1 MPWGAPSSL
10 RPRNARDARSEAIMK
25 NVLSIQPHVV
35 FGHAGNSAA
44 VFPMQRLGVN
54 VWPLETMQF
63 SNHMQYGH
71 WAGSAIDAPQM
82 AELVEGIGTIGML
95 RRCDAVVSG
104 YLATMSHIEAV
115 VEIVR
120 TVKSTNPNAWHFATP
135 VVGAGAGANVDEYL
149 LETIPQVADGFAPTH
164 DTLQKLAGHTIETV
178 DQAILACR
186 EVIRRGPQIVLV
198 KQLRD
203 RNSPAD
209 RVNLLVV
216 TESEAWMSQHPR
228 YPFARQPVGVP
239 ELTSAVF
246 VARRLMG
253 DTVRTALEHTV
264 SAVHAVQKATYEAG
278 RYELEIIAAQDD
290 IAKPREWLD
299 AWFVEAA

>member
-1 MPWGAPSSL
+1 
-10 RPRNARDARSEAIMK
+10 MK

-95 RRCDAVVSG
+95 RRCDAVLSG
-104 YLATMSHIEAV
+104 YLGSTSQIDAV

-120 TVKSTNPNAWHFATP
+120 TVKATNPGAWHFATP
-135 VVGAGAGANVDEYL
+135 VIGAGAGSSVDEYL
-149 LETIPQVADGFAPTH
+149 LEKIPEIADGLAPTH
-164 DTLQKLAGHTIETV
+164 DALQKLAGRTIETV
-178 DQAILACR
+178 DEAVAACR
-186 EVIRRGPQIVLV
+186 ELIRRGPQVVCV

-209 RVNLLVV
+209 RINLLAV
-216 TESEAWMSQHPR
+216 THDEAWLCQHPR
-228 YPFARQPVGVP
+228 YPFARQPVGVA
-239 ELTSAVF
+239 ELTSAIF
-246 VARRLMG
+246 VARRLLG

-264 SAVHAVQKATYEAG
+264 SAVHAVLKATFEAG
-278 RYELEIIAAQDD
+278 RYELELVAAQDD
-290 IAKPREWLD
+290 IAKPREWLG
-299 AWFVEAA
+299 AWLAETA

>member
-1 MPWGAPSSL
+1 
-10 RPRNARDARSEAIMK
+10 MK

-82 AELVEGIGTIGML
+82 AELVEGIGAIGML
-95 RRCDAVVSG
+95 RRCDAVLSG
-104 YLATMSHIEAV
+104 YLGSMSQIEAV

-135 VVGAGAGANVDEYL
+135 VIGAGAGANVDEYL
-149 LETIPQVADGFAPTH
+149 LETIPQVADGLAPTH
-164 DTLQKLAGHTIETV
+164 DALQKLAGRTIETV
-178 DQAILACR
+178 DQAVLACR
-186 EVIRRGPQIVLV
+186 EVIRRGPRIVLV

-209 RVNLLVV
+209 RINLLVV

-290 IAKPREWLD
+290 IAKPREWLG

>member
-1 MPWGAPSSL
+1 
-10 RPRNARDARSEAIMK
+10 MK

-82 AELVEGIGTIGML
+82 AELVDGIGAIGML
-95 RRCDAVVSG
+95 RRCDAILSG
-104 YLATMSHIEAV
+104 YLGSTAQAQAV

-120 TVKSTNPNAWHFATP
+120 SVKATNPHAWHFCTP
-135 VVGAGAGANVDEYL
+135 VIGAGAGAGVDEYL
-149 LETIPQVADGFAPTH
+149 LETMPGVADGIAPTH
-164 DTLQKLAGHTIETV
+164 DTLQKLVGRSIETANEAV
-178 DQAILACR
+178 LACR
-186 EVIRRGPQIVLV
+186 EVIRRGPEVVLV
-198 KQLRD
+198 KQLLD
-203 RNSPAD
+203 RNTPAD

-216 TESEAWMSQHPR
+216 TKNEAWMSQHPR
-228 YPFARQPVGVP
+228 YPFARQPVGVG

-246 VARRLMG
+246 VARRLAG
-253 DTVRTALEHTV
+253 DPVRAAFEHTAA
-264 SAVHAVQKATYEAG
+264 AVHAVLKATYDAG

-290 IAKPREWLD
+290 IAKPREWLG
-299 AWFVEAA
+299 AWFVGAD

>member
-1 MPWGAPSSL
+1 
-10 RPRNARDARSEAIMK
+10 MK

>member
-1 MPWGAPSSL
+1 
-10 RPRNARDARSEAIMK
+10 MK

-54 VWPLETMQF
+54 VWSLDTMQF

-82 AELVEGIGTIGML
+82 TELVEGIGTIGML
-95 RRCDAVVSG
+95 RRCDAVLSG
-104 YLATMSHIEAV
+104 YLGSTSQIQAV

-120 TVKSTNPNAWHFATP
+120 AIKATNPDAWHFATP
-135 VVGAGAGANVDEYL
+135 VIGAGAGAQVDDYL
-149 LETIPQVADGFAPTH
+149 LATIPEAADGLAPTH
-164 DTLQKLAGHTIETV
+164 DALQKLVGRSIETV
-178 DQAILACR
+178 DEAVLACR
-186 EVIRRGPQIVLV
+186 EVIRRGPKVMLV

-209 RVNLLVV
+209 RINLLAV
-216 TESEAWMSQHPR
+216 TASEAWMSQYPR
-228 YPFARQPVGVP
+228 YPFARQPVGVA

-246 VARRLMG
+246 VARRLTG
-253 DTVRTALEHTV
+253 ESVRMALEHTV
-264 SAVHAVQKATYEAG
+264 AAVHAVLKATYEAG
-278 RYELEIIAAQDD
+278 RYELELIAAQDD
-290 IAKPREWLD
+290 IARPREWLG
-299 AWFVEAA
+299 AWFVDVA

>member
-1 MPWGAPSSL
+1 
-10 RPRNARDARSEAIMK
+10 MK

-95 RRCDAVVSG
+95 RRCDAVLSG
-104 YLATMSHIEAV
+104 YLGSISQIEAV

-120 TVKSTNPNAWHFATP
+120 TVKSTNPSAWHFATP
-135 VVGAGAGANVDEYL
+135 VIGAGAGANVDDYL
-149 LETIPQVADGFAPTH
+149 LETIPQVADGLAPTH
-164 DTLQKLAGHTIETV
+164 DTLQKLAGRTIETV
-178 DQAILACR
+178 DQAVLACR

-209 RVNLLVV
+209 RTNLLVV
-216 TESEAWMSQHPR
+216 SESEAWMCQHPR

-290 IAKPREWLD
+290 IAKPREWLG

>member
-1 MPWGAPSSL
+1 
-10 RPRNARDARSEAIMK
+10 MK

-71 WAGSAIDAPQM
+71 WAGTAIDAPQM

-95 RRCDAVVSG
+95 RRCDAVLTG
-104 YLATMSHIEAV
+104 YLGSVSQIETV
-115 VEIVR
+115 VDIVR
-120 TVKSTNPNAWHFATP
+120 TVKATNPNAWHFSTP
-135 VVGAGAGANVDEYL
+135 VVGAGAEASVDEYL
-149 LETIPQVADGFAPTH
+149 LETIPPVADGMAPSH
-164 DTLQKLAGHTIETV
+164 DALQRLSGSTIETV
-178 DQAILACR
+178 EDAVQACR
-186 EVIRRGPQIVLV
+186 DVIRRGPRVVLV
-198 KQLRD
+198 KDLRD

-209 RVNLLVV
+209 RVNLLAV
-216 TESEAWMSQHPR
+216 TESEAWMSQYPR
-228 YPFARQPVGVP
+228 YAFARQPVGVA

-246 VARRLMG
+246 VGRRLLG
-253 DTVRTALEHTV
+253 DNVRTALEHTA
-264 SAVHAVQKATYEAG
+264 SAVHAVLKATFDAG

-290 IAKPREWLD
+290 IAKPREWLG
-299 AWFVEAA
+299 AWFAAAA

>member
-1 MPWGAPSSL
+1 
-10 RPRNARDARSEAIMK
+10 MK

-63 SNHMQYGH
+63 SNHIQYGH

-95 RRCDAVVSG
+95 RRCDAVLSG
-104 YLATMSHIEAV
+104 YLSSMSQIDAV
-115 VEIVR
+115 VEIVC

-135 VVGAGAGANVDEYL
+135 IINAGASSNVDEYL
-149 LETIPQVADGFAPTH
+149 LETIPQVADGLALTH
-164 DTLQKLAGHTIETV
+164 DALQKLTGHTIETV

-203 RNSPAD
+203 RDSPAD

-216 TESEAWMSQHPR
+216 TAREAWMCQHPR

-239 ELTSAVF
+239 ELTSAIF

-290 IAKPREWLD
+290 IAKPREWLG
-299 AWFVEAA
+299 AWFVETA

>member
-1 MPWGAPSSL
+1 
-10 RPRNARDARSEAIMK
+10 MK

-54 VWPLETMQF
+54 VWPLDTMQF

-95 RRCDAVVSG
+95 RRCDAVLSG
-104 YLATMSHIEAV
+104 YLASMSQIEAV

-135 VVGAGAGANVDEYL
+135 VIGAGAGANVDEYL
-149 LETIPQVADGFAPTH
+149 LETIPLVADGLAPTH
-164 DTLQKLAGHTIETV
+164 DALQKLTGRTIETV
-178 DQAILACR
+178 DEAVLACR
-186 EVIRRGPQIVLV
+186 EVIRQGPQIVLV

-203 RNSPAD
+203 RNSPAN
-209 RVNLLVV
+209 RINLLVV
-216 TESEAWMSQHPR
+216 TGGEAWMCQHPR

-253 DTVRTALEHTV
+253 DAVRTALEHTV

-290 IAKPREWLD
+290 IAKPREWLG

>member
-1 MPWGAPSSL
+1 
-10 RPRNARDARSEAIMK
+10 MK

-44 VFPMQRLGVN
+44 VFPMQRLGIN

-95 RRCDAVVSG
+95 RRCDAVLTG
-104 YLATMSHIEAV
+104 YLGSTSQIEAAI
-115 VEIVR
+115 EIVR
-120 TVKSTNPNAWHFATP
+120 TVKATNPNAWHFATP
-135 VVGAGAGANVDEYL
+135 VIGAGAGANVDEYL
-149 LETIPQVADGFAPTH
+149 LEAIPEVANGLTPTH
-164 DTLQKLAGHTIETV
+164 DALQKLAGRTIETV
-178 DQAILACR
+178 DEAVLACR
-186 EVIRRGPQIVLV
+186 EVIRRGPQILLV
-198 KQLRD
+198 KELRD

-209 RVNLLVV
+209 RINLLAV

-239 ELTSAVF
+239 ELTSAIF
-246 VARRLMG
+246 VARRLLG
-253 DTVRTALEHTV
+253 DTVRTALEHTT
-264 SAVHAVQKATYEAG
+264 SAVHAVLKATYNAG

-290 IAKPREWLD
+290 IAKPRERLG

>member
-1 MPWGAPSSL
+1 
-10 RPRNARDARSEAIMK
+10 MK

-44 VFPMQRLGVN
+44 VFPMQRLGLN

-71 WAGSAIDAPQM
+71 WAGSAIDGPQM
-82 AELVEGIGTIGML
+82 SALVEGIGTIGVL
-95 RRCDAVVSG
+95 RRCDAVLSG
-104 YLATMSHIEAV
+104 YLGSTAHIEAV
-115 VEIVR
+115 VDIVR
-120 TVKSTNPNAWHFATP
+120 TVKATNPHAWHFATP
-135 VVGAGAGANVDEYL
+135 VIGAGAGASVDEYL
-149 LETIPQVADGFAPTH
+149 LRMIPEAADGLAPTH
-164 DTLQKLAGHTIETV
+164 DALQKLVGRTIETV
-178 DQAILACR
+178 DEAVVACR
-186 EVIRRGPQIVLV
+186 EIIRRGPRVVLV

-209 RVNLLVV
+209 RINLLAV
-216 TESEAWMSQHPR
+216 TENEAWMSQHPR
-228 YPFARQPVGVP
+228 YPFARQPVGVA

-246 VARRLMG
+246 VARRLLG

-264 SAVHAVQKATYEAG
+264 AAVHAVLKATYEAG
-278 RYELEIIAAQDD
+278 RYELEIIAVQDD
-290 IAKPREWLD
+290 IARPREWPG

>member
-1 MPWGAPSSL
+1 
-10 RPRNARDARSEAIMK
+10 MK

-82 AELVEGIGTIGML
+82 AELVEGIGAIGML
-95 RRCDAVVSG
+95 RRCDAVLSG
-104 YLATMSHIEAV
+104 YLGTMSQIEAV

-135 VVGAGAGANVDEYL
+135 VIGAGAGANVDEYL
-149 LETIPQVADGFAPTH
+149 LETIPQVADGLAPTH
-164 DTLQKLAGHTIETV
+164 DALQKLAGRTIESV
-178 DQAILACR
+178 DQAVLACR
-186 EVIRRGPQIVLV
+186 EVIRRGPRIVLV

-209 RVNLLVV
+209 RINLLVV

-290 IAKPREWLD
+290 IAKPREWLG